1 MNGLPLTY
9 EQVLAAFQK
18 WCAANEMDPKDGELR
33 SAFLGGV
40 MHVEQLVGVGEPS

>member
-9 EQVLAAFQK
+9 AQVLAAFTL
-18 WCAANEMDPKDGELR
+18 WCDANEMDSKDGELR

-40 MHVEQLVGVGEPS
+40 MHVEQLIGVGSES